1 MERKTPHKE
10 IKSLAL
16 LENFSSTMD
25 SKFSIPNTTIRFGL
39 DPIIGLI
46 PIVGDVIGLAIS
58 SGMFFVILKNGVSR
72 KVKIM
77 MALNIIIDALLG
89 AVPFLGSVFDFY
101 FKANSRNLTLL
112 KKYYEEGKY
121 EGSGNGIIF
130 LILLIIALVLLG
142 VFYGLFKFL
151 QWLF

>member
-1 MERKTPHKE
+1 METQRSQKE
-10 IKSLAL
+10 IKSLTL
-16 LENFSSTMD
+16 LDNLSTLLD
-25 SKFSIPNTTIRFGL
+25 SKFSIPNTSIRFGL

-46 PIVGDVIGLAIS
+46 PVVGDVIGLAIS

-89 AVPFLGSVFDFY
+89 AVPFIGSVFDFY
-101 FKANSRNLTLL
+101 FKANSRNLALL

-130 LILLIIALVLLG
+130 LILLTIVLILLG
-142 VFYGLFKFL
+142 VSYGLYKFL